1 LYPVAERAHG
11 SQIKLIPPRKMS
23 LEEAIGWVAADEI
36 IEVTPKVVRLRKRV
50 LDSSLRKR
58 EKK

>member
-1 LYPVAERAHG
+1 
-11 SQIKLIPPRKMS
+11 MS